1 MSNTTGNNIT
11 ITFSAYSAALLGV
24 TSFRLLFAS
33 IIFVLVYIPTL
44 AAIPK
49 LPWNSAVKWLSLN
62 LFAANSVQILGDML
76 TLAIDIYGVQTKKN
90 TQVLSNVIFSLQTLY
105 IVGYLILVFMLG
117 CVQLWRMYYPNVK
130 HKWIAHLLSTVVA
143 WVSALA
149 FSLPFVSPSVR
160 KTIGSPCIG
169 HVCPST
175 IVGLEVIEAV
185 GHSVTTF
192 TPTMAIYLLYLTYLK
207 LVSTAS
213 SNYEDW
219 KMVKLLSVFVAL
231 LHVKLATDQIALL
244 VLSSSVSFE
253 AFWVCGAI
261 SECFLLVFVA
271 LSAVLVVA
279 YEPYRTKAKK
289 MYGVDRCLSKHRQSA
304 VHPMH
309 SGCQQALQS

>member
-1 MSNTTGNNIT
+1 MSNTTGSDATSNIT
-11 ITFSAYSAALLGV
+11 AYPAVVLGLI
-24 TSFRLLFAS
+24 SFRLLFAS
-33 IIFVLVYIPTL
+33 AIFVLAYIPTL
-44 AAIPK
+44 AAISK

-62 LFAANSVQILGDML
+62 LFAANTVQILGDML
-76 TLAIDIYGVQTKKN
+76 TLAIDIYGVLTKKN
-90 TQVLSNVIFSLQTLY
+90 TQVLSNVVFSLQTLY

-130 HKWIAHLLSTVVA
+130 HKWIAHLLATVVA

-160 KTIGSPCIG
+160 KSNGSPCIG

-185 GHSVTTF
+185 GHSVTTL

-219 KMVKLLSVFVAL
+219 KMVKLLSMFVAL
-231 LHVKLATDQIALL
+231 LHVKLATDQFSLL
-244 VLSSSVSFE
+244 VEFNNVSFRTYWIGI
-253 AFWVCGAI
+253 FC
-261 SECFLLVFVA
+261 SECFLLIFVA
-271 LSAVLVVA
+271 ISAVLVVA
-279 YEPYRTKAKK
+279 YETYRTMAKRV
-289 MYGVDRCLSKHRQSA
+289 YGVDRCLSKHRQSS

-309 SGCQQALQS
+309 IGCQRALQS